1 MKLGPIGGY
10 IVTIG
15 GYGAPLKEH
24 RENTVVDKW
33 DLSFCVAVARHSGLS
48 ATSSFTVSAPT

>member
-15 GYGAPLKEH
+15 GYGAPLEEH
-24 RENTVVDKW
+24 RENTGIV
-33 DLSFCVAVARHSGLS
+33 LSKHWPLFVIINI
-48 ATSSFTVSAPT
+48 